1 MDINDIF
8 KESVSSKTLMPSKS
22 KRKLGATPGLRTL
35 KEGGYGITDSSNIA
49 DGADNEQVKRVKRS
63 ESDSAGDDDDDAD
76 DDEGGR
82 FFSDGLTTEEKD
94 VMTWVDNMEIMDDA
108 LDQAAVQRM
117 VVRLERA
124 VSKNTEDRIKHANS
138 PQLFA
143 ESEADL
149 DEALQRLLL
158 LANDVQYLKVLEDL
172 GTLPTLVGL
181 MAHENADITLD
192 VIQFIVEVTAEDA
205 WSHEGESTEE
215 RELVSAFVRALA
227 AHEFFEVLGQ
237 NLRRL
242 KEDSDSFEGEA
253 DRMGVFQSLSL
264 VENIVSLDSTIV
276 GSVVSAMDLLEWL
289 RTRITRSVYSRASSK
304 GSTTQADSNQQYA
317 AELVSILLHSSWQHR
332 MEASSGQLGLT
343 LMECLAKYKKRTPED
358 EVEMEYLENI
368 VDSLCMMV
376 STCIGKSAFIEAE
389 GVELLLVL
397 QQQQQQVARLLS
409 LKILDYAM
417 SPTYSDPAAKDAGED
432 EAAQSRSLAA
442 SMAKRYIDN
451 RGLKHLFSILMHQG
465 KGSVQKLYKKHPETD
480 DRAVSC
486 LASLFR
492 LTRRD
497 SPEHWRLLAKFAST
511 QTDDSSWK
519 LYVDRIVELNIEYFE
534 RVQGVEAQAG
544 GDSDSDDESEADSD
558 IEMERYTQ
566 RLDAGLFSLQMT
578 DIVVAFVAEDP
589 KAREHIEQRL
599 KRKGRTLAMVA
610 EELAEYVAAR
620 EETDLQ
626 AAPRKRII
634 QRIKESHEGPLT
646 VAHMLSHIE

>member
-8 KESVSSKTLMPSKS
+8 RESVSSKTLMPSKS
-22 KRKLGATPGLRTL
+22 KRKLGATPGLRML
-35 KEGGYGITDSSNIA
+35 KEGGYGIIGASNGA
-49 DGADNEQVKRVKRS
+49 DGVDSEHSKRVKRS
-63 ESDSAGDDDDDAD
+63 ESDSAGDDDDDD

-82 FFSDGLTTEEKD
+82 FFSDGLTADEKD

-158 LANDVQYLKVLEDL
+158 LANDVQYLKVLEEL
-172 GTLPTLVGL
+172 GVLPTFVGL

-205 WSHEGESTEE
+205 WSHEGESTED
-215 RELVSAFVRALA
+215 RELVSSFVRALA

-289 RTRITRSVYSRASSK
+289 RTRITRSVYTRASAK
-304 GSTTQADSNQQYA
+304 GSSAQADPNQQYA
-317 AELVSILLHSSWQHR
+317 AELVSILLHSNWQLR
-332 MEASSGQLGLT
+332 VEASSSQLGLT

-358 EVEMEYLENI
+358 DVEMEYLENI
-368 VDSLCMMV
+368 VDSVCMMV
-376 STCIGKSAFIEAE
+376 STCVGKRAFIEAE

-417 SPTYSDPAAKDAGED
+417 SPTYLDPAIKDSKEGEAV
-432 EAAQSRSLAA
+432 ESKALAV

-451 RGLKHLFSILMHQG
+451 R
-465 KGSVQKLYKKHPETD
+465 
-480 DRAVSC
+480 
-486 LASLFR
+486 
-492 LTRRD
+492 
-497 SPEHWRLLAKFAST
+497 
-511 QTDDSSWK
+511 
-519 LYVDRIVELNIEYFE
+519 
-534 RVQGVEAQAG
+534 
-544 GDSDSDDESEADSD
+544 
-558 IEMERYTQ
+558 
-566 RLDAGLFSLQMT
+566 
-578 DIVVAFVAEDP
+578 
-589 KAREHIEQRL
+589 
-599 KRKGRTLAMVA
+599 
-610 EELAEYVAAR
+610 
-620 EETDLQ
+620 
-626 AAPRKRII
+626 
-634 QRIKESHEGPLT
+634 
-646 VAHMLSHIE
+646 

>member
-35 KEGGYGITDSSNIA
+35 KEGGYGIANASSSA
-49 DGADNEQVKRVKRS
+49 DGVDGEPAKRVKRS
-63 ESDSAGDDDDDAD
+63 ESDSADDGADDDDDA

-82 FFSDGLTTEEKD
+82 FFSDGLTTDEKG

-158 LANDVQYLKVLEDL
+158 LANDVQYLGVLEDL
-172 GTLPTLVGL
+172 GALSTLVGL

-192 VIQFIVEVTAEDA
+192 VIQFVVEVTAEDA

-227 AHEFFEVLGQ
+227 AQEFFEVLGQ

-276 GSVVSAMDLLEWL
+276 SSVVSAMDLLEWL
-289 RTRITRSVYSRASSK
+289 RARITQSVYSRAGAKRST
-304 GSTTQADSNQQYA
+304 TTQADPNQQYA
-317 AELVSILLHSSWQHR
+317 AELVSILLHSNWQLR
-332 MEASSGQLGLT
+332 IEASSGQLGLT
-343 LMECLAKYKKRTPED
+343 LMECLAKYKKLTPED

-368 VDSLCMMV
+368 VDSICMMV
-376 STCIGKSAFIEAE
+376 STRVGKNVFVEAE

-397 QQQQQQVARLLS
+397 QQQQQHVARLLS

-417 SPTYSDPAAKDAGED
+417 SPAHLDPDSKDDNGD
-432 EAAQSRSLAA
+432 DAAQAKVLAV
-442 SMAKRYIDN
+442 SMAKRYIEN
-451 RGLKHLFSILMHQG
+451 RGLKYLFSILMHQG
-465 KGSVQKLYKKHPETD
+465 KGGVQRLYKKYPETD
-480 DRAVSC
+480 ERAVSC
-486 LASLFR
+486 LASLLR
-492 LTRRD
+492 LTSRD
-497 SPEHWRLLAKFAST
+497 SPERWRLLAKFAST
-511 QTDDSSWK
+511 PTDGSSWK
-519 LYVDRIVELNIEYFE
+519 LYIDRIVELNIEYFE
-534 RVQGVEAQAG
+534 CVQEVEAQS
-544 GDSDSDDESEADSD
+544 DSDSESEADPDS
-558 IEMERYTQ
+558 EMERYSQ
-566 RLDAGLFSLQMT
+566 RLEAGLFSLQMT

-589 KAREHIEQRL
+589 KAREYIELRL

-610 EELAEYVAAR
+610 EELAEYVAVR

-626 AAPRKRII
+626 AAPRRQII

-646 VAHMLSHIE
+646 VAHMLDHI

>member
-35 KEGGYGITDSSNIA
+35 KEGGYGIAGASSSA
-49 DGADNEQVKRVKRS
+49 DGVDGEPAKRVKRS
-63 ESDSAGDDDDDAD
+63 ETDSIDGDD

-82 FFSDGLTTEEKD
+82 FFSDGLTTNEKD

-172 GTLPTLVGL
+172 GALPTLVGL

-192 VIQFIVEVTAEDA
+192 VIQFVVEVTAEDA

-227 AHEFFEVLGQ
+227 TQEFFEVLGQ

-242 KEDSDSFEGEA
+242 KEGSDSFEGEA

-264 VENIVSLDSTIV
+264 VENIVSLDSTLV
-276 GSVVSAMDLLEWL
+276 SPVVSAMDLLEWL
-289 RTRITRSVYSRASSK
+289 RARITQSVYSQAGAK
-304 GSTTQADSNQQYA
+304 GPATQADPNQQYA
-317 AELVSILLHSSWQHR
+317 AELVSILLHSNWQLR
-332 MEASSGQLGLT
+332 IEASSGQLGLT
-343 LMECLAKYKKRTPED
+343 LLECLARYKKRTPED

-368 VDSLCMMV
+368 IDSVCMMV
-376 STCIGKSAFIEAE
+376 STRVGKSAFMEAE

-397 QQQQQQVARLLS
+397 QQQQQHVARLLS

-417 SPTYSDPAAKDAGED
+417 SPAHLDPASSNDDNGD
-432 EAAQSRSLAA
+432 DAAQSKALAA

-465 KGSVQKLYKKHPETD
+465 KGSVRRLYKKYPETD
-480 DRAVSC
+480 ERAVSC

-492 LTRRD
+492 LTTRD
-497 SPEHWRLLAKFAST
+497 SPERWRLLAKFAST
-511 QTDDSSWK
+511 PTDDSSWR
-519 LYVDRIVELNIEYFE
+519 LYIDRIVELNIEYFE
-534 RVQGVEAQAG
+534 RVQEVEAQP
-544 GDSDSDDESEADSD
+544 DSDSESEADSD
-558 IEMERYTQ
+558 HEMERYTQ

-578 DIVVAFVAEDP
+578 DVVVAFVAEDP
-589 KAREHIEQRL
+589 KAREYIELRL
-599 KRKGRTLAMVA
+599 KRKGRALAMVA
-610 EELAEYVAAR
+610 EELAEYVAVR

-626 AAPRKRII
+626 AASRRQII

-646 VAHMLSHIE
+646 VAHMLDHI